1 MTENI
6 LITGGAGFIGS
17 HLADLLLEMG
27 HKVTVLDILHP
38 QVHGA
43 KQNIPSYLN
52 PDLHLIRGDVRDAE
66 AMKKAL
72 EEKTVIFHFAALTGV
87 GQSMYQ
93 IRDYLDVNVQGTGV
107 LFELLSQQTHQK
119 CKVVLASSR
128 AVYGEGAYECR
139 NCGLVKPSP
148 RTSEQ
153 LYAGQW
159 EPLCPTCRQKLQPG
173 PTPETQPPDPQ
184 SIYAITKL
192 NQEQV
197 ALLLDESYGLSVV
210 ALRFFNVYG
219 PRQSLGNP
227 YTGVI
232 GTFLSRLK
240 GGNPPRVYEDG
251 QESRD
256 FVHVSD
262 VIRACLL
269 SMERQEANGQ
279 IINIGSGKPIT
290 LYEVAETLSRVLD
303 GPEPIITGQFRV
315 GYIRHC
321 HADLTKARA
330 ILGYEPK
337 VPFEVGV
344 QDLVDQLSGQ
354 QWEDLSVIAEKE
366 LADRGLASSKALL
379 RR

>member
-27 HKVTVLDILHP
+27 HEVTVLDILHP

-43 KQNIPSYLN
+43 EQNIPSYLN

-119 CKVVLASSR
+119 YKVVLASSR

-139 NCGLVKPSP
+139 NCGLVKPGP

-159 EPLCPTCRQKLQPG
+159 EPLCPNCRQKLHPV
-173 PTPETQPPDPQ
+173 PTSETQPPDPQ

-315 GYIRHC
+315 GDIRHC

-337 VPFEVGV
+337 IPFEVGI

-366 LADRGLASSKALL
+366 LADRGPASSKALL